1 MDYILYEQNGNVATI
16 TINREKALNA
26 LNSQVLDELNATLDA
41 VDLATVRCLVITG
54 AGAKS
59 FVAGADIGEM
69 SSLTKAEGEAF
80 GKKGNDVFR
89 KIETFP
95 IPVIAAVNGFALG
108 GGCEISMSCDIRI
121 CSDNAVFG
129 QPEVGLGITPGFGGT
144 QRLTRLVGAGMAKQM
159 IYTARNIKAADAY
172 RIGLVN
178 EVYSAEVDADGN
190 VVKSAQEV
198 MLAAAQKMAATIAK
212 NAPIAVRNCK
222 KAINDG
228 LDADMDQA
236 VAIEEKLFGDCF
248 ETEDQK
254 YGMAFFLDKNK
265 EKVKEPFQ
273 NK

>member
-1 MDYILYEQNGNVATI
+1 MDFILYEVKDAVATI
-16 TINREKALNA
+16 TINRPKALNA
-26 LNSQVLDELNATLDA
+26 LNSQVLDELDATLDA
-41 VDLATVRCLVITG
+41 IDLDTVRAVILTG
-54 AGAKS
+54 AGDKS

-69 SSLTKAEGEAF
+69 STLTKAEGEAF

-89 KIETFP
+89 KLETLP

-121 CSDNAVFG
+121 CSENAMFG

-144 QRLTRLVGAGMAKQM
+144 QRLARTVGVGMAKQL
-159 IYTARNIKAADAY
+159 IYTARNIKADEAY

-178 EVYSAEVDADGN
+178 AVYTQEELLPAAE
-190 VVKSAQEV
+190 
-198 MLAAAQKMAATIAK
+198 KMAAGIAK

-222 KAINDG
+222 KAINEG

-236 VAIEEKLFGDCF
+236 IVIEEKLFGDCF

-265 EKVKEPFQ
+265 EKVKEPFK
-273 NK
+273 NC

>member
-1 MDYILYEQNGNVATI
+1 MADFILYETDGAVATI
-16 TINREKALNA
+16 TINRPKALNA
-26 LNSQVLDELNATLDA
+26 LNSQVLDELDATLDA
-41 VDLATVRCLVITG
+41 IDLDTIRCVILTG
-54 AGAKS
+54 AGEKS

-69 SSLTKAEGEAF
+69 STLTKAEGEAF

-89 KIETFP
+89 KLETLP

-108 GGCEISMSCDIRI
+108 GGCEIAMSCDIRI
-121 CSDNAVFG
+121 CSANAMFG

-144 QRLTRLVGAGMAKQM
+144 QRLARTVGVGIAKQL
-159 IYTARNIKAADAY
+159 IYSARNIKAEDAY

-178 EVYSAEVDADGN
+178 AVHET
-190 VVKSAQEV
+190 QEDL
-198 MLAAAQKMAATIAK
+198 LAAAKKLAGTIAA

-228 LDADMDQA
+228 LQVNMDEA
-236 VAIEEKLFGDCF
+236 IVIEEKLFGDCF

-254 YGMAFFLDKNK
+254 AGMGNFLAPK
-265 EKVKEPFQ
+265 EEKKKVVEFQ

>member
-1 MDYILYEQNGNVATI
+1 MAEFIKYEQDGFVGVI
-16 TINREKALNA
+16 TIDRPKALNA
-26 LNSQVLDELNATLDA
+26 LNSQVLEELEETFKAIDLDA
-41 VDLATVRCLVITG
+41 VRAVVLTG
-54 AGAKS
+54 EGEKS

-69 SSLTKAEGEAF
+69 STLTKAEGEAF
-80 GKKGNDVFR
+80 GKKGNDIFR
-89 KIETFP
+89 FIETFP

-121 CSDNAVFG
+121 CSDNAIFG

-144 QRLTRLVGAGMAKQM
+144 QRLARIVGVGMAKQL
-159 IYTARNIKAADAY
+159 IYTARNIKADEAL

-178 EVYSAEVDADGN
+178 AVYPQDELLDQA
-190 VVKSAQEV
+190 KK
-198 MLAAAQKMAATIAK
+198 LASIIAA

-236 VAIEEKLFGDCF
+236 IVIEEKLFGDCF

-254 YGMAFFLDKNK
+254 AAMANFLEKDK
-265 EKVKEPFQ
+265 EKKLKVVPFV

>member
-1 MDYILYEQNGNVATI
+1 MEFINYEAEGAVAVL
-16 TINREKALNA
+16 TINRPKALNA
-26 LNSQVLDELNATLDA
+26 LNSAVLDEINEAIDAIDLDA
-41 VDLATVRCLVITG
+41 VRALIITG
-54 AGAKS
+54 AGEKS

-69 SSLTKAEGEAF
+69 STLTKAEGEAF

-89 KIETFP
+89 KIETLP
-95 IPVIAAVNGFALG
+95 IPVVAAVNGFALG
-108 GGCEISMSCDIRI
+108 GGCELSMACDIRI
-121 CSDNAVFG
+121 CSENAVFG

-144 QRLTRLVGAGMAKQM
+144 QRLARTVGVGMAKQL
-159 IYTARNIKAADAY
+159 IYTARNIKSAEAL

-178 EVYSAEVDADGN
+178 AVYPLE
-190 VVKSAQEV
+190 EL
-198 MLAAAQKMAATIAK
+198 MPAAKKMAGMIAS

-228 LDADMDQA
+228 LQTDIDNAL
-236 VAIEEKLFGDCF
+236 VIEEKLFGDCF

-254 YGMAFFLDKNK
+254 YGMAFFLDRNK